1 METEVE
7 YFHFCHGFRFNF
19 AVANYHQKKKIYDIQ
34 NVMELYLSFPFL
46 LRIRFSK
53 YKTI

>member
-19 AVANYHQKKKIYDIQ
+19 GCQLPPEEKIYDIQ
-34 NVMELYLSFPFL
+34 NVMELYLSFAFL